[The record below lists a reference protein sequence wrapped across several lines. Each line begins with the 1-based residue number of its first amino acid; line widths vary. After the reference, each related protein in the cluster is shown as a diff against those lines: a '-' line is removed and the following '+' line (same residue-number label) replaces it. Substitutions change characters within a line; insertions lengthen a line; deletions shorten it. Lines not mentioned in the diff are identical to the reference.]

1 MSAKSL
7 AKRLVEISARGGS
20 KANTK
25 ELMKRWTGFLNEK
38 VTSLSREKTST
49 TDRRKITQKQYD
61 NESMKQEA
69 SDLESYLDELKQFE
83 VRRIFCLFLTFRRY
97 AYNVHARILI

>member
-1 MSAKSL
+1 MDWISDG
-7 AKRLVEISARGGS
+7 KR
-20 KANTK
+20 
-25 ELMKRWTGFLNEK
+25 
-38 VTSLSREKTST
+38 TSLSREKTST

-83 VRRIFCLFLTFRRY
+83 VRIIFLSFLSPFVDTR
-97 AYNVHARILI
+97 V

>member
-38 VTSLSREKTST
+38 VRRSREKTST
-49 TDRRKITQKQYD
+49 TDRCKITQKQYD

-83 VRRIFCLFLTFRRY
+83 VRIIFLSFSSPFVDTHVQCT
-97 AYNVHARILI
+97 HKI

>member
-38 VTSLSREKTST
+38 VTSLS
-49 TDRRKITQKQYD
+49 
-61 NESMKQEA
+61 
-69 SDLESYLDELKQFE
+69 L
-83 VRRIFCLFLTFRRY
+83 
-97 AYNVHARILI
+97 